1 MRSIFLVVSF
11 CFYNQTLTA
20 TLGGTFKATN
30 KALNESDET
39 SFYLEKASFK
49 TDVPFTLEEF
59 EYLANLQP
67 NTFVNKLDVQRAYR
81 NLMGKKRF
89 SGININMLDGINGK
103 HLVFDLEGQWL
114 LKNIKVTGFL
124 FGKYEYGAQ
133 YLQQPGDVFDVN
145 LHEESLKVLQSFLHN
160 QGYFDAIV
168 EDELDYNQLDK
179 TIIIKLNI
187 ARGKRYHINKINIS
201 HSVVGN
207 TADLLKSIIHG
218 AQEEYKELFLKPF
231 YATEYLTKI
240 ANTLKVKLLHEGFE
254 QPRITRK
261 KSFNFERKLVNID
274 FNIEAGTRKI
284 VHFYGNTSLS
294 TEIIK
299 KAILDDEQPG
309 WLFSPDIICEQIIHE
324 YEHRGFADTVVRCE
338 KKDDTYTFIINEGK
352 PIVLEAIEIKHA
364 DTLTTEDTSY
374 FWQEL
379 VGKEFFDQ
387 TLLNQKLQDFK
398 HLYEKNGYWDFSI
411 IDQQSRINE
420 LTGKQ
425 IITIFISKGSQ
436 RLWAGLEIKNCP
448 ELALLDGL
456 KKFNLRNK
464 QQLIPFNRAWLSEQK
479 IILLNHFQQK
489 GYWHA
494 DVQSEL
500 SELPVKESTNKDK
513 AIKNIFVSWIIR
525 PGQQITFG
533 KIIISGNSKLPFNRI
548 KNEIKFSEGDIWSKE
563 KIDLTR
569 KKLKR
574 LDVFKRVQ
582 VQPHQGSAKHQ
593 KPLVITLADEDSF
606 EIRFRAGVYVPSS
619 AFSSNA
625 KFHEEVT
632 GKVGTSASIRN
643 PSNRA
648 DKATFD
654 ADWSNFERKINLE
667 YQQPSL
673 LNLPL
678 LGKIKLYTNNFTH
691 PLHISNSHSAYQ
703 AHQTG
708 GLIALSEEFKEH
720 YFVGFNIGNEWIK
733 TSDVIGNIK
742 FDPTLLN
749 KFMRYIFI
757 EPTAT
762 VDHLD
767 DKINTTRGTFSFA
780 SCKLMI
786 PTQISD
792 YSVRLTLEQSA
803 FYSIYEDIVLA
814 CRLRLGH
821 IFRRNFDGIMPIE
834 RFFLGGPNSVRGY
847 EKDSVPP
854 IGKSI
859 ITRTVNGA
867 ATPVTEYTIQG
878 GSSMLNTN
886 FEVRFPI
893 LKKRIQGVVFQ
904 DIGALSQTNMIG
916 LTQNWYPATGLGLRF
931 KTPVGPLRFDIG
943 WKWKKRFIDDSCV
956 AWYLTLGEAF

>member
-1 MRSIFLVVSF
+1 MRIMRSTFLLI
-11 CFYNQTLTA
+11 CYWLYTQPLIAN
-20 TLGGTFKATN
+20 LGGTFKATN
-30 KALNESDET
+30 KALNELDET

-49 TDVPFTLEEF
+49 TDVPLTQEEF
-59 EYLANLQP
+59 EYLANLEP
-67 NTFVNKLDVQRAYR
+67 NTFINKLDVQRAYR
-81 NLMGKKRF
+81 NLMRKKRF
-89 SGININMLDGINGK
+89 TGININMLDSTNGK
-103 HLVFDLEGQWL
+103 HLVFELEGQWL
-114 LKNIKVTGFL
+114 LRNIKVTGFL

-145 LHEESLKVLQSFLHN
+145 LHEESLQVLQNFLHD
-160 QGYFDAIV
+160 QGFFDGII
-168 EDELDYNQLDK
+168 EDELDYNPLDK
-179 TIIIKLNI
+179 TIIIKLHI
-187 ARGKRYHINKINIS
+187 TRGKRYHMNKIDIT
-201 HSVVGN
+201 HTDTTN
-207 TADLLKSIIHG
+207 TADLLNSIIQDTQ
-218 AQEEYKELFLKPF
+218 QEFKEFFLKPL

-240 ANTLKVKLLHEGFE
+240 ADTLKAKLRHKGFE

-261 KSFNFERKLVNID
+261 KSFSFEQKLVNVD
-274 FNIEAGTRKI
+274 FNIEPGSRKI
-284 VHFYGNTSLS
+284 VHFSGNTSLS
-294 TEIIK
+294 SDTIK
-299 KAILDDEQPG
+299 KTVLGDEQPG
-309 WLFSPDIICEQIIHE
+309 WLFSPDIICEQIVHE
-324 YEHRGFADTVVRCE
+324 YERRGFSDTTVRCE

-352 PIVLEAIEIKHA
+352 PIVLEAIEIKNA
-364 DTLTTEDTSY
+364 DTLTAEDTSY

-379 VGKEFFDQ
+379 VGKDFFDQ
-387 TLLNQKLQDFK
+387 SLLNQKLQDFK
-398 HLYEKNGYWDFSI
+398 RLYEKNGYWDFSI

-436 RLWAGLEIKNCP
+436 RLWAGLEIKDHP
-448 ELALLDGL
+448 DLALLAGF

-464 QQLIPFNRAWLSEQK
+464 QQLVPFNRAWLSEQK
-479 IILLNHFQQK
+479 TILLNHFQQE
-489 GYWHA
+489 GHWYA
-494 DVQSEL
+494 DAQSEL
-500 SELPVKESTNKDK
+500 SELPIDETTNNGKS
-513 AIKNIFVSWIIR
+513 IKRLFVSWVVT

-533 KIIISGNSKLPFNRI
+533 KIIICGNSRLPFSRI
-548 KNEIKFSEGDIWSKE
+548 KNEIKLSEGDVWSKE

-582 VQPHQGSAKHQ
+582 VQPHQGSTKQQ
-593 KPLVITLADEDSF
+593 KPVVITLADEDPF
-606 EIRFRAGVYVPSS
+606 EIRFRAGVYVPSNS
-619 AFSSNA
+619 AI
-625 KFHEEVT
+625 FHEEVT

-643 PSNRA
+643 PTNRA
-648 DKATFD
+648 DKAKFD
-654 ADWSNFERKINLE
+654 ADLSNFERKINLE

-673 LNLPL
+673 FNLPL

-708 GLIALSEEFKEH
+708 VLIALNEEFKEH
-720 YFVGFNIGNEWIK
+720 YFVGFNVGNEWIK

-757 EPTAT
+757 EPTLT
-762 VDHLD
+762 IDHLD

-780 SCKLMI
+780 SCKLML

-803 FYSIYEDIVLA
+803 FYSIHEDVVLA
-814 CRLRLGH
+814 GRLRLGH
-821 IFRRNFDGIMPIE
+821 IFRRNFETIMPIE

-878 GSSMLNTN
+878 GSSMLNSN
-886 FEVRFPI
+886 LEVRFPI
-893 LKKRIQGVVFQ
+893 LQKRIQGVVFQ
-904 DIGALSQTNMIG
+904 DIGALSQTDMAG

-943 WKWKKRFIDDSCV
+943 WKWKKRFVDDSRI